1 MPKQK
6 ESLTYIS
13 NSNNYLKCPY
23 CNANFVANNY
33 KQIYCSREHKDKQ
46 QASDR
51 KILRRKKTKSRK
63 DRLAKK
69 FNQLKKSSY
78 GLYLFNQIRRSG
90 TVEILRGF
98 TSEMLHELNRIK
110 CKATS
115 YSAFKE
121 GVPQEDYHLSH
132 IFSVKGNQTSIGTI
146 HPENLVISPAKWNLK
161 HKSIATE
168 GTGRYIRKS
177 SLSPKWAV
185 KTNDSPAEIL
195 GKARAY
201 LGDEF
206 NKFLSAVQLTN
217 QKEQLL
223 KKLTGLTSI
232 PATATL
238 SEIKEISVHHGIST
252 FNKTSSAA
260 TVTEVLKHEIERLNK
275 TGHWTYW
282 LINQL
287 HYECYFGIKIYA
299 LKELDTPSGYADF
312 VIEQALNWLHDCKV
326 DIVFEG
332 KPAPDY
338 YAIPIESKEK
348 IVHIVDELSP
358 LDAFCLSMH
367 RYQSYTKLKSP
378 TFDAF

>member
-23 CNANFVANNY
+23 CNANFVGNNY

-51 KILRRKKTKSRK
+51 KILRRRKTKSRK
-63 DRLAKK
+63 DRLTKK

-110 CKATS
+110 RKATR
-115 YSAFKE
+115 YSAVKE
-121 GVPQEDYHLSH
+121 GTPQEDYHLSH
-132 IFSVKGNQTSIGTI
+132 VFSAKGNETSIGTI
-146 HPENLVISPAKWNLK
+146 HPENLVITPAKWNLK

-168 GTGRYIRKS
+168 GTGRHILKS
-177 SLSPKWAV
+177 SLSPKWTV

-217 QKEQLL
+217 QREQLL

-238 SEIKEISVHHGIST
+238 SMIKEIAVHHGIST

-275 TGHWTYW
+275 TDHWTYW

-299 LKELDTPSGYADF
+299 LKELDTPSGYEDF
-312 VIEQALNWLHDCKV
+312 IVEQALNWLHDCKV

-338 YAIPIESKEK
+338 YAVPIECKEK
-348 IVHIVDELSP
+348 ITLLENELTP
-358 LDAFCLSMH
+358 LDSFCMSMH
-367 RYQSYTKLKSP
+367 RYQSSANLKCQEFAS
-378 TFDAF
+378 F